1 MLNARIELRGEEL
14 FCADTDASG
23 ISTVRR
29 LTPEALARLRG
40 WAEDYDKAVRSG
52 ALPALVEIGRGIACP
67 SR

>member
-14 FCADTDASG
+14 FCTDIGDGG

-40 WAEDYDKAVRSG
+40 WA
-52 ALPALVEIGRGIACP
+52 
-67 SR
+67 